1 MPTDGT
7 LLLEN
12 IPRSKQY
19 LVTALSVFFSI
30 GAVLAA
36 VVALVTLPSHSC
48 PPLPAECDV
57 QKVNNGWRYLLGV
70 LGAIVSVHCSSSS
83 AYHLTSPDYLH
94 VYSSGSIL
102 QAV

>member
-12 IPRSKQY
+12 VPRSKQY

-36 VVALVTLPSHSC
+36 VVALAVIPAHSC
-48 PPLPAECDV
+48 PPSPAECDV
-57 QKVNNGWRYLLGV
+57 LTSNNGWRYLLGG
-70 LGAIVSVHCSSSS
+70 LGAIVSGLSTGCCSSFDLLS
-83 AYHLTSPDYLH
+83 DYLPLYCAS
-94 VYSSGSIL
+94 VIL
-102 QAV
+102 HAS

>member
-12 IPRSKQY
+12 VPKSKQY

-36 VVALVTLPSHSC
+36 VVALVVVPPNSC
-48 PPLPAECDV
+48 PPEPDTCDV
-57 QKVNNGWRYLLGV
+57 NTQNRGWQYLFGGLGI
-70 LGAIVSVHCSSSS
+70 IVRTSS
-83 AYHLTSPDYLH
+83 
-94 VYSSGSIL
+94 
-102 QAV
+102 